1 VSATTA
7 KKDTILA
14 RLTAVS
20 LAKQQIGK
28 PYSYGA
34 EGPSAFDCS
43 GLVQYVMSAVGIS
56 IPRTAADQFNTGTP
70 VSASQLQPGDAVFF
84 KGADGTATSPGH
96 EALYI
101 GDGKVVVA
109 PHTGSTVQVESLASL
124 SAADTFVGARRF
136 GGDASSSGGGSSL
149 TSDIT
154 GAITG
159 TGAAAQA
166 IGSHIPVIGPAIAGI
181 GAAASGADTVTK
193 LLTWMVENPKR
204 LLEVFAGG
212 DMLLVG
218 VILMF
223 RITTQTET
231 VQSVGG
237 AASSAASLA
246 ASPVKAIGKAAI

>member
-136 GGDASSSGGGSSL
+136 GGDASSSSKPSGL
-149 TSDIT
+149 EP
-154 GAITG
+154 
-159 TGAAAQA
+159 AAAA
-166 IGSHIPVIGPAIAGI
+166 LLGHVPVIGPLFT
-181 GAAASGADTVTK
+181 GAANSVDNVVAAVVTPAK
-193 LLTWMVENPKR
+193 VLTWAIENPKR

-212 DMLLVG
+212 VMLLVG

-246 ASPVKAIGKAAI
+246 ASPVKAIGKAAA